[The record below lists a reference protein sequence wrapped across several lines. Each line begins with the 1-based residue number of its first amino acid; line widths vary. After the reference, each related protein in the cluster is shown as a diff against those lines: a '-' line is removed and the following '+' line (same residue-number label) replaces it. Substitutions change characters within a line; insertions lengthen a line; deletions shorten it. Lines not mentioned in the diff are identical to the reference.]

1 MLFRQWII
9 LLVLLSPGLRSP
21 INIVLSPEK
30 AEEFFN
36 SPIHSSNEAL
46 KDSQYLQYPLLMTN

>member
-30 AEEFFN
+30 A
-36 SPIHSSNEAL
+36 
-46 KDSQYLQYPLLMTN
+46 K